1 MKNLNGPLT
10 LGIDLGGTNTAFGI
24 VDPEGKILVRGK
36 IPTPGHES
44 FAAYIDALHAAV
56 KDAMEASGIPYE
68 SLAAIGVGA
77 PCIDSTTGVI
87 QGAVNLPWPSP
98 IPLTEQLSATFGV
111 PAAGDN
117 DANAAALGEMC
128 FGAGKNLDNF
138 IMITLGTGVGSAIV
152 CDGHLLRG
160 KRGLA
165 GELGHTLTRRG
176 PQGRLCS
183 CGRRGCLDVYASA
196 SGVVTTARELLSA
209 SDTPSTLRG
218 QEETLTPLIVSQA
231 ATAGDEIALEVFRL
245 TGEILGEAC
254 ADFTAF
260 SSPEAFIFF
269 GGVAKSYPLFEE
281 AMLESFKKNLLWV
294 YEGQVDFLMSALPE
308 TDAALLGTAAI
319 GSQLLKAIE
328 GK

>member
-1 MKNLNGPLT
+1 MEKINAPLT

-24 VDPEGKILVRGK
+24 VDPHGKILVRGK

-44 FAAYIDALHAAV
+44 FAAFIDALHVAV
-56 KDAMEASGIPYE
+56 KTAMNAAEIPYE
-68 SLAAIGVGA
+68 SLKAIGVGA

-87 QGAVNLPWPSP
+87 EGAVNLPWPSP
-98 IPLTEQLSATFGV
+98 IALTYQLSSTFGL

-128 FGAGKNLDNF
+128 FGAGKELQNF

-176 PQGRLCS
+176 PQGRLCC

-196 SGVVTTARELLSA
+196 SGVVTTARELLAA
-209 SDTPSTLRG
+209 SDKPSPLRG
-218 QEETLTPLIVSQA
+218 HEEELTPLMVNQA
-231 ATAGDEIALEVFRL
+231 AIAGDEIALEVFRL

-281 AMLESFKKNLLWV
+281 AMLESFRKNLLWV
-294 YEGQVDFLMSALPE
+294 YDGQVDFRMAALPE
-308 TDAALLGTAAI
+308 TDAALLGAAAI
-319 GSQLLKAIE
+319 ASSLVNQQS
-328 GK
+328 

>member
-1 MKNLNGPLT
+1 MNKDNAALT
-10 LGIDLGGTNTAFGI
+10 LGIDLGGTNTAFAI
-24 VDPEGKILVRGK
+24 VDTYGKILVRGK

-44 FAAYIDALHAAV
+44 FAAYIDALHSAV
-56 KDAMEASGIPYE
+56 RDAMEAAQIPYE

-87 QGAVNLPWPSP
+87 EGAVNLPWPSP
-98 IPLTEQLSATFGV
+98 IALTYQLSSVFGL

-128 FGAGKNLDNF
+128 FGSAKELQNF

-176 PQGRLCS
+176 PQGRKCC

-196 SGVVTTARELLSA
+196 SGVVTTARELLA
-209 SDTPSTLRG
+209 ANDTPSTLRG
-218 QEETLTPLIVSQA
+218 QEETLTPLMVSQA
-231 ATAGDEIALEVFRL
+231 ATGGDEIAREVFRL

-260 SSPEAFIFF
+260 SSPVAFIFF

-281 AMLESFKKNLLWV
+281 AMLESFKKTLLWV
-294 YEGQVDFLMSALPE
+294 YDGQVDFRMAALPE
-308 TDAALLGTAAI
+308 TDAALLGAAAI
-319 GSQLLKAIE
+319 GRQLMSVAKD
-328 GK
+328 